1 MTARATSKARA
12 STAQSKASFAGGA
25 GLPAPALA
33 STREH
38 HQEHGE
44 HRRKAT
50 SKATSSTASRVAT
63 ATRPTSATSSPKA
76 SARRLPAPAPADGF
90 AALLAGLRGLLQ
102 DHART
107 LDTDHARALHTALAA
122 IVGKCADFAAAPPG
136 RRELVAHGG
145 SLAGLLCREAGSPE
159 EGEPRDFEVP
169 DELATRDPIL
179 ARLVA
184 DLDAAL
190 AFWVFPGSLAR
201 SPLGSSDAA
210 NSLAGVV
217 TDATCLALSHL
228 RAPGSRLANESGQGE
243 AILSLLPPG
252 QTGPQP
258 NKAHRAFM
266 ARSVDILE
274 SLSAAGAALA
284 SARMVRRLAAE
295 SSPALAGE
303 VDELLGDLRDEL
315 DTLGDALHCAEQ
327 ELGVACGLLT
337 GQGHDRTTTPLD
349 HARQLRAALHPS
361 ATEAHTVAE
370 AREQAARAF
379 RSND

>member
-1 MTARATSKARA
+1 MSRATSKARA
-12 STAQSKASFAGGA
+12 STAQSRASFAAAGA

-50 SKATSSTASRVAT
+50 SSTASRVAT
-63 ATRPTSATSSPKA
+63 ATRPTSATSKPKA
-76 SARRLPAPAPADGF
+76 SARRLSAPAPADGF

-145 SLAGLLCREAGSPE
+145 SIAGLLCREAGSPE

-190 AFWVFPGSLAR
+190 AFWVFPGSLDR

-258 NKAHRAFM
+258 NKAHRALLS
-266 ARSVDILE
+266 RSVDILE

-295 SSPALAGE
+295 SSPAPAGE
-303 VDELLGDLRDEL
+303 ADDLLGDLRDEL
-315 DTLGDALHCAEQ
+315 DTVGDALHCAELQ
-327 ELGVACGLLT
+327 LSDVCGLLT
-337 GQGHDRTTTPLD
+337 GRGHDRMATPMD

-361 ATEAHTVAE
+361 ATESHVTAE